1 MIVRITFEKGIETS
15 DKLVDGNTVE
25 ILLGTVYKGNDGKS
39 AYQAAVEGGFKGT
52 EQEFNNVL
60 ANPLTMSIEGDI

>member
-1 MIVRITFEKGIETS
+1 MIVQITFEKGIETS
-15 DKLVDGNTVE
+15 DKLVDDNTVE
-25 ILLGTVYKGNDGKS
+25 ILLGTAYKGNDGKS
-39 AYQAAVEGGFKGT
+39 AYQIAVEGGFKGT

>member
-1 MIVRITFEKGIETS
+1 MIVQITFEKGIETS
-15 DKLVDGNTVE
+15 DKLVDDNTIE

-39 AYQAAVEGGFKGT
+39 AYQIAVEGGFKGT
-52 EQEFNNVL
+52 EQEFNKVL

>member
-1 MIVRITFEKGIETS
+1 MIVEITFEKGIETS
-15 DKLVDGNTVE
+15 DKLVDDNTVE

-39 AYQAAVEGGFKGT
+39 AYQIAVEGGFKGT
-52 EQEFNNVL
+52 EQEFNKVL